1 MDVLRSS
8 LASGCKCEP
17 SGVAFDGM
25 VGPKADR
32 RLPVRETTGGPAI
45 VRQKW
50 MLLPI
55 ASATLLV
62 LSVCAAP
69 AAELPP
75 LYMTAALHYGH
86 KSAIGGDCA
95 AVLVAEQSIELVRT
109 KQPSGMDPCEVAL
122 HAARR
127 AIAWPNCFVRRQ
139 RNRSVE
145 MQLRDRCSSLARMG
159 RVAERDG

>member
-1 MDVLRSS
+1 
-8 LASGCKCEP
+8 
-17 SGVAFDGM
+17 
-25 VGPKADR
+25 
-32 RLPVRETTGGPAI
+32 
-45 VRQKW
+45 

-62 LSVCAAP
+62 LTICAAR

-75 LYMTAALHYGH
+75 IYTTAALHYGH
-86 KSAIGGDCA
+86 KSTIGSNCA

-127 AIAWPNCFVRRQ
+127 AIAWPNCFVRR
-139 RNRSVE
+139 RGNRSVE
-145 MQLRDRCSSLARMG
+145 IQLRDRCSSLAQWAAWRNETG
-159 RVAERDG
+159 DDVRPT